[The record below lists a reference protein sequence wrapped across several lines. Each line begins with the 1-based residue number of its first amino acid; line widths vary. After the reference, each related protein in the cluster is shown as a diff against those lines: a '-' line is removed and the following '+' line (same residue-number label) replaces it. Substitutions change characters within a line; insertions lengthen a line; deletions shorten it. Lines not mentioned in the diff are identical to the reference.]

1 MADKIK
7 KLLAKLSQQERN
19 LVKLLILRITMDD
32 TLGLDIKKLKGHSNL
47 FRVRKNRI
55 RIVYSKDND
64 RIFIIKIDL
73 RNEKTYKYL

>member
-64 RIFIIKIDL
+64 KIFIIKIDL
-73 RNEKTYKYL
+73 RNEKTYKDL

>member
-55 RIVYSKDND
+55 RIVYSNDND
-64 RIFIIKIDL
+64 KVLIIKIDI
-73 RNEKTYKYL
+73 RNEKTYKDL

>member
-19 LVKLLILRITMDD
+19 LVKLLILRVTMDD

-55 RIVYSKDND
+55 RIVYSKNND
-64 RIFIIKIDL
+64 KIFIIKIDL
-73 RNEKTYKYL
+73 RNEKTYKDL

>member
-32 TLGLDIKKLKGHSNL
+32 TLGLDIKKLKGHNNL

-55 RIVYSKDND
+55 RIVYSKEND
-64 RIFIIKIDL
+64 KVLIIKIYI
-73 RNEKTYKYL
+73 RNEKTYKDL

>member
-19 LVKLLILRITMDD
+19 LVKLLILRIIMDD
-32 TLGLDIKKLKGHSNL
+32 TLGLDIKKLKGPNNL

-55 RIVYSKDND
+55 RIVYSKEND
-64 RIFIIKIDL
+64 KVLIIKIDFQ
-73 RNEKTYKYL
+73 NEKTYKDL